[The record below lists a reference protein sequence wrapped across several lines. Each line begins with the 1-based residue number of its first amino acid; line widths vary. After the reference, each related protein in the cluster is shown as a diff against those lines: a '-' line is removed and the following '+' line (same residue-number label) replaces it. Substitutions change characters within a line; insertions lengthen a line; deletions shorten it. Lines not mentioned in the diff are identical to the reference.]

1 MEQTS
6 LLSQSVW
13 LALPKPTRVQL
24 AAVFEF
30 PPIGN
35 VQTMYGPTGPVV
47 LSDGYGY
54 DALKLITL
62 DKMNAILGTDTDN
75 FYTAFKNLVK
85 NIDDIVSGD
94 FKTIYNDP
102 VKHKLVIDLEEEI
115 EVGELDKVIEEV
127 VTVQTLNPIIL
138 TEARIIT
145 EEQAI
150 RIEEKL
156 EQNAKRFCKFCD
168 SKGVTH
174 KKVCTRKEH
183 ETETT

>member
-1 MEQTS
+1 MEQPS

-13 LALPKPTRVQL
+13 LGLSKSTRSQIATL
-24 AAVFEF
+24 FEF

-62 DKMNAILGTDTDN
+62 DKMNSILGTDTDN
-75 FYTAFKNLVK
+75 FYTAFKDLVK
-85 NIDDIVSGD
+85 HIDDIVSGE
-94 FKTIYNDP
+94 FKTIYNEP
-102 VKHKLVIDLEEEI
+102 VAHKLVIDLEEEI
-115 EVGELDKVIEEV
+115 IEDMVKMTVDEVRLAEAID
-127 VTVQTLNPIIL
+127 VTGQESEIL
-138 TEARIIT
+138 VPG
-145 EEQAI
+145 
-150 RIEEKL
+150 KP
-156 EQNAKRFCKFCD
+156 RFCEFCD

-183 ETETT
+183 ETRTT

>member
-13 LALPKPTRVQL
+13 LALPKPMRVQL

-127 VTVQTLNPIIL
+127 II
-138 TEARIIT
+138 ET
-145 EEQAI
+145 EEIPTTGNTVENQTVST
-150 RIEEKL
+150 KS
-156 EQNAKRFCKFCD
+156 RFCEYCT
-168 SKGVTH
+168 SKGVRH
-174 KKVCTRKEH
+174 KKDCIRPIKEH
-183 ETETT
+183 ENKTT